1 MNKLFLFAFGLFFLA
16 IASCNSGSDNVKL
29 ESKLDSASYAL
40 GVSIGSNLERSG
52 MTEINGEVFIAA
64 LKKALAKDSNLL
76 INDEN
81 ANIILQKFFQDIQV
95 EKGKKTLEE
104 GEKWLKE
111 NAKKEGVVTTASG
124 LQYKILTEGTGAKP
138 LATDKVSVHY
148 HGTLIDGTVFDSSV
162 ERGQPVEFTVSGVIP
177 GWTEALL
184 LMPIGSKW
192 EIYIPASLGYGE
204 RGAGGVIPGNATLIF
219 QVELLSIVPVVEE
232 KPENGKK

>member
-1 MNKLFLFAFGLFFLA
+1 
-16 IASCNSGSDNVKL
+16 
-29 ESKLDSASYAL
+29 
-40 GVSIGSNLERSG
+40 
-52 MTEINGEVFIAA
+52 
-64 LKKALAKDSNLL
+64 LL

-124 LQYKILTEGTGAKP
+124 LQYKILKEGTGEKP
-138 LATDKVSVHY
+138 LATDKISVHY